1 MVVDKARH
9 YRHVVVLLLLSRVAD
24 GSVDVKVPTDD
35 VNVGPLLL
43 PHVELLPIDE
53 ANVLLDD
60 GRVVELLATDNK
72 TKERVVWSVS

>member
-9 YRHVVVLLLLSRVAD
+9 YRHVVVLLLLRRVAD
-24 GSVDVKVPTDD
+24 GSVDVKVSTDD

-43 PHVELLPIDE
+43 PHVERLPIDE

-60 GRVVELLATDNK
+60 GRVVELLATDDK